1 MASMGQV
8 EMTTNS
14 QHRPTESGARW
25 ILFMLALALLN
36 WCALPLLSQAVSW
49 GVLPEEIVTAIQN
62 HARAL
67 SDTWPSGPFF

>member
-49 GVLPEEIVTAIQN
+49 VSSL
-62 HARAL
+62 RR
-67 SDTWPSGPFF
+67 